1 MKNQDPAWKEFLLVE
16 VASLCEIISLLG
28 KHRKCRKLKKNEN
41 PKNRI
46 EIGKERAAGTNCKC
60 KGNEAVGS

>member
-28 KHRKCRKLKKNEN
+28 KHRKCRKLKKTKSKKTEL
-41 PKNRI
+41 K
-46 EIGKERAAGTNCKC
+46 
-60 KGNEAVGS
+60 